1 MSCVTEIVI
10 NCVSN
15 NDPKPE
21 RFNLMAFVVTIA
33 FQSRKHEAQV
43 FVRPTPSRV
52 RVTNDR
58 HLNSSMR
65 MYTWYYFRFFFQ
77 TSISWDGSCRNCGND
92 AAASRSWSLRL
103 WLVRDLS
110 KSLYWRAVIR
120 RKNSRKTWAWNS
132 RINARHHILFLVFS
146 RRILGECGGVFT
158 ANH

>member
-21 RFNLMAFVVTIA
+21 RFKLMAFVVTIA

-65 MYTWYYFRFFFQ
+65 MYT
-77 TSISWDGSCRNCGND
+77 
-92 AAASRSWSLRL
+92 
-103 WLVRDLS
+103 
-110 KSLYWRAVIR
+110 
-120 RKNSRKTWAWNS
+120 
-132 RINARHHILFLVFS
+132 
-146 RRILGECGGVFT
+146 
-158 ANH
+158 